1 MSNAREIDGTGTKNS
16 RERVSADPAVGLCLC
31 CSHRITLCG
40 KPFTADI
47 ECSKCHTI
55 NNFRDS
61 QQPVTTGGNLVHG

>member
-1 MSNAREIDGTGTKNS
+1 MAKAREIVDIGTKN
-16 RERVSADPAVGLCLC
+16 RRGRVCADKAVGLCLS

-61 QQPVTTGGNLVHG
+61 QQPVATGGNLVHG